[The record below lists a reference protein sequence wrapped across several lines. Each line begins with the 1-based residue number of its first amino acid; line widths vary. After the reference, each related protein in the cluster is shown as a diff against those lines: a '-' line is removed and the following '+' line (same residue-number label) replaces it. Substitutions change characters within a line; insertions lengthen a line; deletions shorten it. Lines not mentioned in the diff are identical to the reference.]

1 MSPPRPTLEVGYV
14 ARVHGLKGELAVRT
28 FDPDSEA
35 LSSVRRIVL
44 RLRSGEERHLSLVSA
59 RGAAEAVLVT
69 LAGIGSR
76 EDAEGLKGAT
86 VLVHREDLPPPAEGE
101 WFQGDLVGLE
111 ARTPE
116 GAPLGKVTEIWNTGP
131 VPVLV
136 VEGGGPEPLM
146 IPFVDEFVPEVDVQA
161 GVLVVRPP
169 EMLE

>member
-14 ARVHGLKGELAVRT
+14 ARVHGLKGEVAVRT

-35 LSSVRRIVL
+35 LTSVQRVVL
-44 RLRSGEERHLSLVSA
+44 RLRTGEEREVALLSA
-59 RGAAEAVLVT
+59 RRASDSTLVT
-69 LAGIGSR
+69 LAGVTSR
-76 EDAEGLKGAT
+76 TGAEALKGAT
-86 VLVHREDLPPPAEGE
+86 VLVHREDLPPPKEGE

-116 GAPLGKVTEIWNTGP
+116 GTPLGRVTEVWNTGP
-131 VPVLV
+131 VPTLV
-136 VEGGGPEPLM
+136 VEGAGREPLM
-146 IPFVDEFVPEVDVQA
+146 VPFVDEFVPEVDIQA

>member
-1 MSPPRPTLEVGYV
+1 MSPARPTLEVGYV

-35 LSSVRRIVL
+35 LMSVRRVVL
-44 RLRSGEERHLSLVSA
+44 RLRSGEERELSLQGA
-59 RGAAEAVLVT
+59 RRATDATLVT
-69 LAGIGSR
+69 LAGVTSR
-76 EDAEGLKGAT
+76 SSADELRGAT

-116 GAPLGKVTEIWNTGP
+116 GTPLGKVTEVWNTGP

-136 VEGGGPEPLM
+136 LEGAGPEPLM
-146 IPFVDEFVPEVDVQA
+146 VPFVDEFVPEVDLQA

>member
-1 MSPPRPTLEVGYV
+1 MSPARPTLEVGYV

-35 LSSVRRIVL
+35 LMSVRRVVL
-44 RLRSGEERHLSLVSA
+44 RLRSGEEREASLEGARRATDATLVS
-59 RGAAEAVLVT
+59 
-69 LAGIGSR
+69 LAGVTSR
-76 EDAEGLKGAT
+76 SAADELRGAT

-116 GAPLGKVTEIWNTGP
+116 GTPLGKVTEVWNTGP

-136 VEGGGPEPLM
+136 LEGAGPEPLM
-146 IPFVDEFVPEVDVQA
+146 VPFVDEFVPEVDVRA

>member
-35 LSSVRRIVL
+35 LSSVRRVVL
-44 RLRSGEERHLSLVSA
+44 RLRSGEERDLSLVSA
-59 RGAAEAVLVT
+59 RGAAGSVLVT
-69 LAGIGSR
+69 FAGIGSR
-76 EDAEGLKGAT
+76 EDAEPLKGAT
-86 VLVHREDLPPPAEGE
+86 VLVHREDLPPPGEGE

-136 VEGGGPEPLM
+136 VEGDGPEPLM
-146 IPFVDEFVPEVDVQA
+146 VPFVDEFVPEVDVQA

>member
-44 RLRSGEERHLSLVSA
+44 RLRSGEERDLSLVSA

-69 LAGIGSR
+69 LAGVTSR
-76 EDAEGLKGAT
+76 EDAEALKGAT

-116 GAPLGKVTEIWNTGP
+116 GVPLGKVTEIWNTGP

-136 VEGGGPEPLM
+136 LEGAGPEPLM
-146 IPFVDEFVPEVDVQA
+146 VPFVDEFVPEVDIHA

>member
-1 MSPPRPTLEVGYV
+1 MSPARPTLEVGYV

-35 LSSVRRIVL
+35 LSSVRRVVL
-44 RLRSGEERHLSLVSA
+44 RLRSGEERELSLQGARRATDATLVS
-59 RGAAEAVLVT
+59 
-69 LAGIGSR
+69 LAGIASR
-76 EDAEGLKGAT
+76 SAADELRGAT
-86 VLVHREDLPPPAEGE
+86 VLVHREDLPPPADGE

-111 ARTPE
+111 VRTPE
-116 GAPLGKVTEIWNTGP
+116 GTPLGKVTEIWNTGP

-136 VEGGGPEPLM
+136 VEGSGPEPLM
-146 IPFVDEFVPEVDVQA
+146 VPFVDEFVPEVDVQR